1 LKISRIIGFF
11 LCLVFLVSMSLLPVY
26 AEISENSENETRP
39 AYSKGDL
46 NGDGQITSV
55 DYLMLKRIF
64 LGTLTPTV
72 QQLFAADVN
81 KDGKIASVDY
91 LMVRRYF
98 YQTYYFPPDVLQ
110 TQIPLTEEQ
119 IETIKMDYVEY
130 FKAEYGEEHVESVTV
145 SDIIVGDYY
154 GPYSSCY
161 SLFISHR
168 EVGWPDAITSE
179 FVAGYEFVYP
189 DGQTLTVYKDSSFVN
204 LETAY
209 ETGLISEDDIQ
220 DLYWYFNPNRF
231 K

>member
-1 LKISRIIGFF
+1 MKISRIIGFF

-98 YQTYYFPPDVLQ
+98 YQTYYFSPDVLQ

-119 IETIKMDYVEY
+119 IEAIKADYVEY
-130 FKAEYGEEHVESVTV
+130 LKEEVGEEHFTSLTV
-145 SDIIVGDYY
+145 SDIIVGKYY
-154 GPYSSCY
+154 GPYSGNY
-161 SLFISHR
+161 AIFIKH
-168 EVGWPDAITSE
+168 SE
-179 FVAGYEFVYP
+179 ILYHGTVTTKFLAGYKFVFANS
-189 DGQTLTVYKDSSFVN
+189 QTLIIYNNSSFID

-209 ETGLISEDDIQ
+209 ETGLISEDDIYN
-220 DLYWYFNPNRF
+220 LSWYF